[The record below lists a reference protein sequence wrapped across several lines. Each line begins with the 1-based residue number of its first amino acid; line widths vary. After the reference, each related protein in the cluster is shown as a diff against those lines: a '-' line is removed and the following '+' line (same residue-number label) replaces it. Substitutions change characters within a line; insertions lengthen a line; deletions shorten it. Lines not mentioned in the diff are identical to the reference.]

1 MLKNGQTYFKNLAA
15 FTPQDF
21 YSIFG
26 HFSTCVK
33 TLILK
38 SDKNKLLTVVNK
50 KESIFQNSVKYSIK
64 FSFGIYFKLFM
75 NSCLTDLHGWNTG
88 QRRRI

>member
-15 FTPQDF
+15 FKPQD

-26 HFSTCVK
+26 HFSTCMK
-33 TLILK
+33 RLILK

-50 KESIFQNSVKYSIK
+50 KESLFQNSVKYSIK
-64 FSFGIYFKLFM
+64 FSFSIYFKLFM
-75 NSCLTDLHGWNTG
+75 SSCLTDLHGWNTG
-88 QRRRI
+88 HRRRI